1 VAVRGSFA
9 GKSPG
14 VTRAVRVLIAVSSVL
29 AALALLAVLVVVVD
43 RGEDADDRGAPE
55 PVPSAGCGSPA
66 AASIRPEAQRIDL
79 RSGDQRRWY
88 LRQVPPA
95 HDGRRPVP
103 VVVDLHGYGEG
114 AIGHAQST
122 QLGPLGAV
130 EGFVTITP
138 QGRGAPAA
146 WDASPGSPDVAFLGD
161 VLDQAERSL
170 CVDTGRVF
178 VSGASNGAMMAITLG
193 CDAADRIAAVAAV
206 AGVEVGDGCERDLG
220 DRPLPIVA
228 FHGTKDPTIRYD
240 GGLDVAV
247 AGLPL
252 PDGAGTI
259 GDIRP
264 SPELSIPQVMAWW
277 ARQSGCDTS
286 PSRRRVAADTVRL
299 RFGCPEPA
307 GIELYRIDGG
317 GHTWPGRDIQGTG
330 DTVVRPGPRSPLVT
344 NELIWRFFE
353 AHPLPG

>member
-1 VAVRGSFA
+1 
-9 GKSPG
+9 
-14 VTRAVRVLIAVSSVL
+14 VTRAVLVPLLVASLFAVL
-29 AALALLAVLVVVVD
+29 AGCGGE
-43 RGEDADDRGAPE
+43 GEDDPGAAE
-55 PVPSAGCGSPA
+55 PVPSAGCGSSRSA
-66 AASIRPEAQRIDL
+66 AVHPNVERIDL
-79 RSGDQRRWY
+79 RSGAQRRWY

-138 QGRGAPAA
+138 QGQGAPAA
-146 WDASPGSPDVAFLGD
+146 WDASPGSRDVAFLGD

-170 CVDTGRVF
+170 CVDTDRVF
-178 VSGASNGAMMAITLG
+178 VSGASNGAMMAVTLA
-193 CDAADRIAAVAAV
+193 CDAPDRIAAVAAV
-206 AGVEVGDGCERDLG
+206 AGVEVMDGCHA

-240 GGLDVAV
+240 GGLDAAV

-252 PDGAGTI
+252 PDRSGTI

-264 SPELSIPQVMAWW
+264 HAELSIPRVMAWW

-286 PSRRRVAADTVRL
+286 PSRRRVATDTVLL
-299 RFGCPEPA
+299 RFPCPEKA
-307 GIELYRIDGG
+307 GVELYRIDGG
-317 GHTWPGRDIQGTG
+317 GHTWPGRDIRGTG
-330 DTVVRPGPRSPLVT
+330 DTIVRPGPQSPLVT

-353 AHPLPG
+353 AHPVPG